1 MVRAITSPYYRYRH
15 AKVLHSLRVGLAML
29 FSILATTG
37 IDIPHGIWSSVTLLV
52 VIGGLQHHGNI
63 RKKAAERAAGTLLG
77 ASIGLLLIVQQNLI
91 GSLPL
96 TYVLMAIVAA
106 ICAWF
111 AIGSS
116 GYIGLLTAITMCI
129 VAGHGDNV
137 IDVGLWRTL
146 NVLIGIM
153 IALAFSFALPL
164 HATYS
169 WRYGLAANLREC
181 ARIYTRLLGGE
192 SIGEEEQV
200 RRFLEINRRLVQ
212 LRSLMPSVAKEI
224 DVPQAKLEEIQRL
237 HRSVLSSL
245 ELLATGPLMQA
256 DAAARAAYARRCGT
270 EVQAVRAMLL
280 ATARGLRFGRAQRS
294 GVLAGGAAVAV
305 PAESVSGSGVPAAG
319 VAGESA
325 SGRSRPAAAVPTEST
340 SGDGVPATGV
350 AANGVSAGGSPAA
363 GVATQSVSGAGLPA
377 TAGSTA
383 DASRAGAPAADAP
396 ATAALVAGSHAA
408 PPPLPAT
415 GDSAPPLPPD
425 LQGPYWLGQR
435 LAEQVARLRA
445 ALCDTEPHW
454 NIERHSRILAKT

>member
-1 MVRAITSPYYRYRH
+1 MASTDPRSSTRRRSAIGRMIRAVTSPYYRYRH

-29 FSILATTG
+29 VSILATTG

-77 ASIGLLLIVQQNLI
+77 ATIGLALIVLQNVTD
-91 GSLPL
+91 SLPL
-96 TYVLMAIVAA
+96 TYVLMSVVAA

-129 VAGHGDNV
+129 VAGHGDNL

-146 NVLIGIM
+146 NVLIGIV

-181 ARIYTRLLGGE
+181 ALIYARLISGE
-192 SIGEEEQV
+192 AGSEEDMV
-200 RRFLEINRRLVQ
+200 KRFLAINKRLVQ

-224 DVPQAKLEEIQRL
+224 GVPQSRLEEIQRV

-245 ELLATGPLMQA
+245 ELLATGSLMHA
-256 DAAARAAYARRCGT
+256 DAAARAFYARECG
-270 EVQAVRAMLL
+270 VQVVAVRGTLL
-280 ATARGLRFGRAQRS
+280 AMARALRFAHVAHAGIPGRVS
-294 GVLAGGAAVAV
+294 PAGGASAA
-305 PAESVSGSGVPAAG
+305 ANAGSAPDC
-319 VAGESA
+319 SPT
-325 SGRSRPAAAVPTEST
+325 PAAALE
-340 SGDGVPATGV
+340 
-350 AANGVSAGGSPAA
+350 
-363 GVATQSVSGAGLPA
+363 LP
-377 TAGSTA
+377 
-383 DASRAGAPAADAP
+383 R
-396 ATAALVAGSHAA
+396 
-408 PPPLPAT
+408 
-415 GDSAPPLPPD
+415 D

-435 LAEQVARLRA
+435 LAEQVDTLRECLLA
-445 ALCDTEPHW
+445 TEPNW
-454 NIERHSRILAKT
+454 NIERKSRLLMRV